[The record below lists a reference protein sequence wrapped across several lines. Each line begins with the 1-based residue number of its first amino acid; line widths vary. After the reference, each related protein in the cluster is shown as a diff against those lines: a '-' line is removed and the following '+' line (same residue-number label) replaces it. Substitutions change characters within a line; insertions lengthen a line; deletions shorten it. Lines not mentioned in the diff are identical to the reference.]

1 MTSQK
6 FPIAIYQKPTIIEVF
21 FIIISTLMFFVPFI
35 YAIETKQRIFFLIS
49 IAGLICFKIFNSI
62 TKSKFL
68 PSGIIQKD
76 ILISFSEGGI
86 EIKETEETIIY
97 EWRNLEEI
105 EINIYAYRGRQYS
118 GSNRSSYYGFEN
130 SIHFIENGEKI
141 KYRFYI
147 ENVNQFKL
155 LKEQFHKIIIPLL
168 NQYQNLK
175 EESYWQ
181 AELNFTRNYNNLN
194 NDTDYL

>member
-6 FPIAIYQKPTIIEVF
+6 FQIAIYQKPTIIEGF
-21 FIIISTLMFFVPFI
+21 FVILFILIIFVPFI
-35 YAIETKQRIFFLIS
+35 YGINTKQPIFCLSMI
-49 IAGLICFKIFNSI
+49 IGIICFKIFNVI

-76 ILISFSEGGI
+76 ILISFSENGI
-86 EIKETEETIIY
+86 EINETEETTIY
-97 EWRNLEEI
+97 QWRNLEEI
-105 EINIYAYRGRQYS
+105 EINIYAYSGRKYS
-118 GSNRSSYYGFEN
+118 GSNRSSYNGYEN

-155 LKEQFHKIIIPLL
+155 LKEQFHKTIIPLL

-175 EESYWQ
+175 EESFLQ
-181 AELNFTRNYNNLN
+181 AELNFIRNYNNLN